1 MAYSHYYSDD
11 PADGRLS
18 EVTST
23 MPRCACPRNCWKP
36 LSAIEDFDLLHGMC
50 WECRQEG
57 CVCHLV
63 FITCDPS
70 ANLARTNQR
79 FRRLVVAASASVI
92 LVPYPSGVVLPLDM
106 VNILKY
112 NPCDSDLRDRMT
124 LAARLAVV
132 ADAVEKG

>member
-1 MAYSHYYSDD
+1 MVCAGNVAKKVAY
-11 PADGRLS
+11 
-18 EVTST
+18 
-23 MPRCACPRNCWKP
+23 
-36 LSAIEDFDLLHGMC
+36 AIT
-50 WECRQEG
+50 
-57 CVCHLV
+57 LV